1 MIAPAGYRTV
11 SRVAPGL
18 YQGAEPPHGCVLRD
32 AGFTCLVLC
41 AVENQPPDDAFPG
54 VLVLRTHLRDDGSER
69 SARAVLI
76 RAVPTATRLA
86 QHRGRAL
93 VTCHWGFNRS
103 GLVTCLA
110 LCQRGLS
117 PEESI
122 RAVRR
127 ARGALALSNPTYE
140 RAVRGFRP

>member
-1 MIAPAGYRTV
+1 MIAPPGYRTV

-18 YQGAEPPHGCVLRD
+18 YQGAEPPHGRVLRD

-54 VLVLRTHLRDDGSER
+54 VLVLRARLKDDGSER
-69 SARAVLI
+69 SSRAVLVQ
-76 RAVPTATRLA
+76 ALPPATRLA

-93 VTCHWGFNRS
+93 VTCHWGLNRS

-117 PEESI
+117 PDEAV
-122 RAVRR
+122 RAVRK
-127 ARGALALSNPTYE
+127 ARGSLALSNSTYE